1 MFLVGLTGG
10 IGSGKST
17 VANLL
22 KAHVPVID
30 ADKIARDVVE
40 PGKPAWK
47 KIKQHFGDDVL
58 TETGELNR
66 ERLADVVFSDEEKRR
81 LLNSIT
87 HPEIHKAIAWKVVG
101 CFLRGCQFAVLD
113 IPLLFESKRM
123 LRYLKFTVV
132 VSCDEEQQVKR
143 IMGRNDFTEEQVLAR
158 IRAQLPLAEKVKM
171 ADFVIDNSGSLE
183 ETEVQVT
190 ELYEHFSGLKFHWTI
205 RLVIVFAGVSMM
217 ALTFWWGSKL
227 QKIRQDYLV
236 VNA

>member
-30 ADKIARDVVE
+30 ADKLARDVVE

-47 KIKQHFGDDVL
+47 KIKQHFGEDVL
-58 TETGELNR
+58 TDSGELNR
-66 ERLADVVFSDEEKRR
+66 EKLADIVFSDEEKRR

-87 HPEIHKAIAWKVVG
+87 HPEIHKAMAWKVIG
-101 CFLRGCQFAVLD
+101 CFLSGYQFVVLD
-113 IPLLFESKRM
+113 IPLLFESKKM

-132 VSCDEEQQVKR
+132 VRCDEGQQVER

-158 IRAQLPLAEKVKM
+158 IRAQLPLAQKVKM
-171 ADFVIDNSGSLE
+171 ADFVIDNGGGLE
-183 ETEVQVT
+183 ETEKQVKK
-190 ELYEHFSGLKFHWTI
+190 LYERLSGLKFHWTI
-205 RLVIVFAGVSMM
+205 RVAIILVGLSVM
-217 ALTFWWGSKL
+217 AVTFWSGSRLLKIL
-227 QKIRQDYLV
+227 QNYLAV
-236 VNA
+236 VE